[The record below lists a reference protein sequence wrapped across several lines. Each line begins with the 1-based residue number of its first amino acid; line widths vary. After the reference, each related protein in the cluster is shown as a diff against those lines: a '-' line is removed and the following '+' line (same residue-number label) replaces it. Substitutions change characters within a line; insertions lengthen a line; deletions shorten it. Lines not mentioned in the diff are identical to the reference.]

1 MAAGIAFFD
10 FDKTLTVK
18 DSGELIALR
27 VGVRGLV
34 HPWAGLRFVGNGLLY
49 KMGRVSRAAMQEI
62 GYATY
67 RGNALDVLVRTLDQL
82 WEPCIAPSLSAPVM
96 ARLREHQDREHPV
109 IVLTASAW
117 YVAQPAVRA
126 LGADAVIGTQMEE
139 EGSRLTGRPVTIV
152 EGAEKARIAEQVCG
166 ERGVSLDDCWAYT
179 DSIADVELLEVVG
192 HPVAVGPD
200 RELRELAGSRGW
212 EILEHAQ

>member
-1 MAAGIAFFD
+1 MSAGIAFFD

-34 HPWAGLRFVGNGLLY
+34 HPWAGLRFIGNGLLY

-67 RGNALDVLVRTLDQL
+67 RGNPLDVLVRTLDVL
-82 WEPCIAPSLSAPVM
+82 WEPCIAPNLSRPVID
-96 ARLREHQDREHPV
+96 RLRGHQEREETV
-109 IVLTASAW
+109 IVLTASPW

-126 LGADAVIGTQMEE
+126 LGADQVIGTQMEE
-139 EGSRLTGRPVTIV
+139 EDGRLTGRPVTIV
-152 EGAEKARIAEQVCG
+152 EGAEKARIAERLCRQ
-166 ERGVSLDDCWAYT
+166 RNIALADCWAYT

-200 RELRELAGSRGW
+200 PELRELAGSRGW
-212 EILEHAQ
+212 EILEHL